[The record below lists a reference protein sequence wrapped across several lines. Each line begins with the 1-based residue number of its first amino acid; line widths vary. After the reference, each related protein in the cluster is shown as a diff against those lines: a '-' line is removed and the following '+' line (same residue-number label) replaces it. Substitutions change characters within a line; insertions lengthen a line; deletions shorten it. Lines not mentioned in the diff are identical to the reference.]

1 MRRRDFI
8 TLLAGAAT
16 TWPLAARAQ
25 HRRVPR
31 IGVLV
36 LGNPDPEPF
45 LRVLQDGLRE
55 LGHIAGQNIVL
66 ELRSAGGNASLLSSL
81 AADLV
86 ELNVDVIVA
95 YQTPPVQA
103 AKQATNTIPIVMAPA
118 SDPVG
123 TGLVASLAR
132 PGGNITGLSA
142 TTAELAA
149 KNLEFLREMLPTAR
163 RVAVLASAADPLT
176 KSFVD
181 LIQLAG
187 QSASIELPV
196 FMIDGAEKFAPAFL
210 DMKRRQAD
218 AVIVQPSLV
227 HKVIADLALDH
238 RLPSLSPNRAFVEAG
253 GLMAY
258 VAKVADL
265 HREAA
270 VYVDRILKGRKPADL
285 PVMQPNKFELLVN
298 LKTAKALG
306 LELPPALIARAD
318 EVME

>member
-1 MRRRDFI
+1 MRRREF
-8 TLLAGAAT
+8 LGVLGGAAA
-16 TWPLAARAQ
+16 TWPFAARAQ
-25 HRRVPR
+25 QRRVPR

-36 LGNPDPEPF
+36 LGNPVPEPF
-45 LRVLQDGLRE
+45 LRVFQDGLRE
-55 LGHIAGQNIVL
+55 LGHIAGQDIVL
-66 ELRSAGGNASLLSSL
+66 ELRSAGGNASLLSRL
-81 AADLV
+81 AAELV
-86 ELNVDVIVA
+86 QLNVDVIVA
-95 YQTPPVQA
+95 YQTASVQA

-118 SDPVG
+118 GDPVG

-176 KSFVD
+176 RSFVD

-187 QSASIELPV
+187 QSAGIELPV

-318 EVME
+318 EVIE

>member
-1 MRRRDFI
+1 MRRREI
-8 TLLAGAAT
+8 LGVLGGAAT
-16 TWPLAARAQ
+16 WPFAARAQ
-25 HRRVPR
+25 QRRPAR

-45 LRVLQDGLRE
+45 LRVLQDRLRE
-55 LGHIAGQNIVL
+55 LGHIAGQDIVL

-176 KSFVD
+176 RSFVD

-187 QSASIELPV
+187 QSAGIELPV
-196 FMIDGAEKFAPAFL
+196 FMIDGAEKFAPTFL

-318 EVME
+318 EVIE